1 MVKRPHDRMTA
12 RLKKVT
18 GDGKKEGESGRKGE
32 RVRRREEGRERSGIN
47 YSKICSL
54 AGTS

>member
-1 MVKRPHDRMTA
+1 MTA

-32 RVRRREEGRERSGIN
+32 RVKRREEGRERSGIN
-47 YSKICSL
+47 YNKICLL